1 LTSRSFYSII
11 DNMKDRDLKLA
22 TKNIKKMCQAWREGI
37 NLPDDVRKNI
47 LDTLEKLRDRCDGSE
62 QTWVVAEQTTSDLLL
77 VLETISGHYT
87 FEQHQLSLKQMQNHH
102 IVPDYW
108 CKSKKGQL
116 KLKELGLTTSYKV
129 DGKEFYFKENL
140 VRVVRKQHALIHWG
154 YWTSD
159 LSALLE
165 VCSPP
170 QWVLDMIPLGNKK
183 DSGAAVLIA
192 LNEVEGI
199 VPLSGKD
206 NPNYK
211 HGKTVGKSGL
221 VFKKY
226 MCERQK
232 KYAANPKNMETI
244 IAYRDNPVN
253 RAHKRALDKKYRE
266 KPENKARNKVYQK
279 EWRAR
284 KKLEKVTTT
293 LDKFL

>member
-1 LTSRSFYSII
+1 
-11 DNMKDRDLKLA
+11 MKDKDLKLA
-22 TKNIKKMCQAWREGI
+22 TTKIKKMCQAWREGI

-154 YWTSD
+154 YWHSD

-192 LNEVEGI
+192 LNEVDEI
-199 VPLSGKD
+199 IPLSGKD
-206 NPNYK
+206 HPKYK
-211 HGKTVGKSGL
+211 HGLSGDKNFL
-221 VFKKY
+221 KEYRKEY
-226 MCERQK
+226 RTRPGYNENNTAYQK
-232 KYAANPKNMETI
+232 KY
-244 IAYRDNPVN
+244 
-253 RAHKRALDKKYRE
+253 HS
-266 KPENKARNKVYQK
+266 KPENRGKLKAYRKDPVNKARAKLLAK

-284 KKLEKVTTT
+284 KKLEKVTAT